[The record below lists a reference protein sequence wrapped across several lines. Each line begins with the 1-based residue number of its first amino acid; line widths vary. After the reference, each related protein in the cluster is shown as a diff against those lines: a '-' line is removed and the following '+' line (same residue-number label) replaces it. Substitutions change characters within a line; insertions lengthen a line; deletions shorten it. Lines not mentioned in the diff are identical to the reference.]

1 MFHDYH
7 GGDLGPQYS
16 NQEYKSGP
24 SEKLSASGIFK
35 TASGKTVEIRDV
47 WASNLDQEM
56 EIIRDLL
63 EKYNY
68 IAMDTEFPG
77 IVAKPLGDVADMQ
90 YQVSTIF
97 LPISSS
103 PF

>member
-1 MFHDYH
+1 MYTEYH

-24 SEKLSASGIFK
+24 SEKITASGIFK
-35 TASGKTVEIRDV
+35 TPDGKTVEIRDV
-47 WASNLDQEM
+47 WASNLDKEM

-68 IAMDTEFPG
+68 VAMVREHHSDEY
-77 IVAKPLGDVADMQ
+77 DNSD
-90 YQVSTIF
+90 
-97 LPISSS
+97 
-103 PF
+103 